1 MAYSD
6 YAIFVDESGDHSLTS
21 IDHDYPIFVL
31 EFCILRTDHYIQ
43 DILPK
48 VHAFKFEHFGHDLV
62 VLHEHEI
69 RKQKR
74 PFGFLKNQQR
84 RQGFFDGLN
93 QLIQD
98 ADFTIIATVIQKH
111 RLAQTYRY
119 PANPYELALQF
130 CMERA
135 YGLLE
140 AEEQHKAKTHLIV
153 EKRGKRE
160 DDQLELAF
168 RRIRDGENYRE
179 LAMPGFEIFF
189 ADKRSNSAGLQLAD
203 LTVRPIGAHVLN
215 RTQPNRAWDIIQT
228 KLYSRNGRTDG
239 WGLKV
244 FPS

>member
-1 MAYSD
+1 
-6 YAIFVDESGDHSLTS
+6 
-21 IDHDYPIFVL
+21 
-31 EFCILRTDHYIQ
+31 
-43 DILPK
+43 
-48 VHAFKFEHFGHDLV
+48 
-62 VLHEHEI
+62 
-69 RKQKR
+69 
-74 PFGFLKNQQR
+74 
-84 RQGFFDGLN
+84 
-93 QLIQD
+93 
-98 ADFTIIATVIQKH
+98 
-111 RLAQTYRY
+111 
-119 PANPYELALQF
+119 
-130 CMERA
+130 MERA

-244 FPS
+244 FPR